1 MKKDTKA
8 SLPSVAQML
17 EAGMH
22 FGHRTYK
29 WHPKMKPYIF
39 EARKGIHIIDL
50 EKTSAQLEAALT
62 FIARA
67 VAEGKNVLFVGTKS
81 QVKKQLQEA
90 AQECGMPYICERW
103 LGGTLTNFHII
114 RNSIRTYV
122 DLLEKKE
129 SGKLE
134 KYTKKERIQ
143 FDRQIAKLSL
153 SVGGLVG
160 LNRTPD
166 IIFIWDIK
174 HEETALAEAKKKRIP
189 IVAVCDTNVNPT
201 GIDFVIP
208 ANDDASKAITLI
220 LNILKDTINEA
231 RIHADEAKAE
241 ASAVEAEGKTE

>member
-1 MKKDTKA
+1 MKNEQHV
-8 SLPSVAQML
+8 SLPSVAEML

-50 EKTSAQLEAALT
+50 EKTREQLEKAFS
-62 FIARA
+62 FISRS
-67 VAEGKNVLFVGTKS
+67 VSEGKNILFVGTKT
-81 QVKKQLQEA
+81 QVKDHLRDA
-90 AQECGMPYICERW
+90 AKECGMPYVCERW
-103 LGGTLTNFHII
+103 LGGTLTNFGII

-129 SGKLE
+129 SGKLD

-153 SVGGLVG
+153 SVGGLVT

-166 IIFIWDIK
+166 LIFIWDIK
-174 HEETALAEAKKKRIP
+174 HEETALAEAKKRRIP
-189 IVAVCDTNVNPT
+189 IIAVCDTNVDPT
-201 GIDFVIP
+201 GIDYVIP
-208 ANDDASKAITLI
+208 ANDDASKAISLI
-220 LNILKDTINEA
+220 LGLLKDTIIAA
-231 RIHADEAKAE
+231 REGAVAAKEEAE
-241 ASAVEAEGKTE
+241 AVAKD

>member
-1 MKKDTKA
+1 MKNDKSL
-8 SLPSVAQML
+8 SLPSVTEML

-29 WHPKMKPYIF
+29 WHPKMKPFIF

-50 EKTSAQLEAALT
+50 EKTLTQLEKALA
-62 FIARA
+62 FISRS
-67 VAEGKNVLFVGTKS
+67 VSEGKNVLFVGTKT
-81 QVKKQLQEA
+81 QVKNHLRDA
-90 AQECGMPYICERW
+90 AKECGMPYISERW
-103 LGGTLTNFHII
+103 LGGTLTNFNII
-114 RNSIRTYV
+114 RNSIRMYV

-143 FDRQIAKLSL
+143 FDRQIAKLSM
-153 SVGGLVG
+153 SVGGLVT

-174 HEETALAEAKKKRIP
+174 HEETALAEAKKRRIP
-189 IVAVCDTNVNPT
+189 IIAVCDTNVDPT
-201 GIDFVIP
+201 GIDYVIP

-220 LNILKDTINEA
+220 LGLLKDTINAA
-231 RIHADEAKAE
+231 RTDATAAKAE
-241 ASAVEAEGKTE
+241 TEAAAKE